1 MCTFIFFKTG
11 SKITLQCCAGF
22 CSTPAWI
29 SHACA
34 HSPSPL
40 SLLPL
45 DPDPLLWVITERW
58 AEPPAMQKVP
68 TSCLF
73 SMRPCVCQCW
83 DLGLSHPL
91 LSPLCLQ
98 GCLTPVSLFLPCKQ
112 VHPCHF
118 SRFHTYALI
127 YDTCF
132 LFLTYF
138 ALYNSLKIHPHQC
151 KWLNCIYLLIVLK
164 ALLKCHLTFFFFK
177 LLISK
182 DFKNEIK
189 RCRDKKIQGRKEWG
203 RRH

>member
-1 MCTFIFFKTG
+1 MLCWFLLYPSVNQPCVCTYPLP
-11 SKITLQCCAGF
+11 SK
-22 CSTPAWI
+22 
-29 SHACA
+29 
-34 HSPSPL
+34 SPSPGPRPT
-40 SLLPL
+40 PL
-45 DPDPLLWVITERW
+45 GYHGALGW
-58 AEPPAMQKVP
+58 APAMQKVP

-73 SMRPCVCQCW
+73 SMQSCACQCW

-91 LSPLCLQ
+91 LSPLCPR
-98 GCLTPVSLFLPCKQ
+98 GCLIPVSLFLPCKQ

-138 ALYNSLKIHPHQC
+138 TLYNSLKIHPHQC

-164 ALLKCHLTFFFFK
+164 ALLKCHLTFFFFFK

-203 RRH
+203 RRR